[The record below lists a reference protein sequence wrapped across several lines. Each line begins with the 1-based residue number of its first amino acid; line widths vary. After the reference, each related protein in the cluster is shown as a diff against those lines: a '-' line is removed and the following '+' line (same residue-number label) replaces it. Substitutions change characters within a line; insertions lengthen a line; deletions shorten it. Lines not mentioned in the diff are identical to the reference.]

1 MDNLKDLKKQIENMS
16 KDHQIKILEI
26 IQENKI
32 LYSENKNGIF
42 INMNNLKPDM
52 IEKIKDYINYTQC
65 QETNLQNVEKM
76 KKKLQNKFFKDNKEK
91 TSVNSNVPVN
101 DTV

>member
-1 MDNLKDLKKQIENMS
+1 MNNLKDLKKQIENMS
-16 KDHQIKILEI
+16 KDHHIKILEI

-32 LYSENKNGIF
+32 QYSENKNGIF
-42 INMNNLKPDM
+42 INMNNLQPDM
-52 IEKIKDYINYTQC
+52 IDKINDYINYTQC

-76 KKKLQNKFFKDNKEK
+76 KKTLQNKFFKDNKEK
-91 TSVNSNVPVN
+91 TSVNTNVPVN